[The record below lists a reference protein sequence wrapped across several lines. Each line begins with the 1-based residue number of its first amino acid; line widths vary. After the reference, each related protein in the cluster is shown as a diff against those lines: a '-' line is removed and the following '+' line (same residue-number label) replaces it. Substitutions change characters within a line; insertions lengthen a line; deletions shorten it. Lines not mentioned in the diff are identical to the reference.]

1 MTSPTRLFPCLLL
14 LLSAC
19 SAPGSDPAGP
29 SQPVHKIVDE
39 SKVPV
44 PMQDGVNLAAHVY
57 RPDAPGKFPALMLLR
72 YFRAPF
78 QNEHAEYFATR
89 GYAVALVD
97 SRGRYDSGGKW
108 VPYVN
113 EPRDGYDAQQWL
125 GQQPWSNGEI
135 GTMGIS
141 YNGFTQ
147 VMPAPLGSPYLKCL
161 VPRENQQTNFGHLY
175 NDGVMQLNVVFE
187 FGLFTKQG
195 SQTQKILPSED
206 PHYRRLPL
214 LAAVDEF
221 PQVEHVK
228 DWFSHAKY
236 DHYWQSYGIKE
247 KYGKI
252 QVPAYFMTGWYDNLV
267 HEGWRNF
274 KGFTEE
280 GATEAARQGTKILVG
295 PWEHG
300 GTNSYPELL
309 DVELRWYD
317 YWLKGIRNGI
327 GTEPPIKIFVMG
339 PDVWRFEN
347 EWPLARTQFTKYYI
361 RSSGKA
367 NGDQGDGTLASSPA
381 QDEPPDRYAYDPEDP
396 VPTLG
401 GQISTHK
408 EIRGRKDRS
417 SVQSRK
423 DILVYTS
430 EPLEQ
435 DMEVTGPVAFKLFAA
450 SSAVDTDWTATLS
463 DLGPDGQAIH
473 VCEGIR
479 GARFRDSLETPA
491 LIEPGKVYEYNISLW
506 ETSYVFKAGHR
517 IRLEISSSN
526 FPRFARNQN
535 IGEPLGTSDQLVVAK
550 QTVYHDAQYPSH
562 LVLPVIPSGSGD

>member
-1 MTSPTRLFPCLLL
+1 
-14 LLSAC
+14 
-19 SAPGSDPAGP
+19 
-29 SQPVHKIVDE
+29 
-39 SKVPV
+39 
-44 PMQDGVNLAAHVY
+44 MQDGVNLAAHVY

-78 QNEHAEYFATR
+78 QNEHAEYFAKR

-228 DWFSHAKY
+228 DWFAHAKY

-381 QDEPPDRYAYDPEDP
+381 QDEPPDRYAYDPKDP

-535 IGEPLGTSDQLVVAK
+535 IGEPLGTSDKIVVAK
-550 QTVYHDAQYPSH
+550 QTVYHNAQHPSH
-562 LVLPVIPSGSGD
+562 LVLPVIPPGSGN

>member
-1 MTSPTRLFPCLLL
+1 MTSPVRLFPCLLL
-14 LLSAC
+14 LLPAC
-19 SAPGSDPAGP
+19 SSPEPAGP
-29 SQPVHKIVDE
+29 SQPIHEIIDE

-44 PMQDGVNLAAHVY
+44 PTQDGVNLAAHVY
-57 RPDAPGKFPALMLLR
+57 RPDAPGKFPTLMLLR

-78 QNEHAEYFATR
+78 QNEHAEYFAKR

-97 SRGRYDSGGKW
+97 SRGRYDSGGTW

-175 NDGVMQLNVVFE
+175 NDGVMQLNMVFE

-195 SQTQKILPSED
+195 SQTQKILPSQD

-214 LAAVDEF
+214 MAAVDDF

-228 DWFSHAKY
+228 DWFAHAKY
-236 DHYWQSYGIKE
+236 DEYWQAYGIKE
-247 KYGKI
+247 KYGQI

-280 GATEAARQGTKILVG
+280 GGSEAARKGTKILVG
-295 PWEHG
+295 PWVHG

-317 YWLKGIRNGI
+317 FWLKGIQNGI
-327 GTEPPIKIFVMG
+327 DTEPPIKIFVMG

-347 EWPLARTQFTKYYI
+347 EWPLARTRFTKVYI

-367 NGDQGDGTLASSPA
+367 NGDQGDGTLMPSPA
-381 QDEPPDRYAYDPEDP
+381 RDEPPDRYVYDPEDP

-401 GQISTHK
+401 GQISTHG

-430 EPLEQ
+430 EPLER
-435 DMEVTGPVAFKLFAA
+435 DMEVTGPVDFKLYAA

-463 DLGPDGQAIH
+463 DLHPDGQAIH

-479 GARFRDSLETPA
+479 GGRFRDSLETPK
-491 LIEPGKVYEYNISLW
+491 LIEPGKVYEYSISLW

-535 IGEPLGTSDQLVVAK
+535 IGEPLGTSDKIVVAK
-550 QTVYHDAQYPSH
+550 QTVYHNAQYPSH
-562 LVLPVIPSGSGD
+562 LVLPVIPSGSGN

>member
-1 MTSPTRLFPCLLL
+1 M
-14 LLSAC
+14 
-19 SAPGSDPAGP
+19 
-29 SQPVHKIVDE
+29 
-39 SKVPV
+39 
-44 PMQDGVNLAAHVY
+44 
-57 RPDAPGKFPALMLLR
+57 
-72 YFRAPF
+72 
-78 QNEHAEYFATR
+78 
-89 GYAVALVD
+89 
-97 SRGRYDSGGKW
+97 
-108 VPYVN
+108 
-113 EPRDGYDAQQWL
+113 
-125 GQQPWSNGEI
+125 
-135 GTMGIS
+135 
-141 YNGFTQ
+141 
-147 VMPAPLGSPYLKCL
+147 
-161 VPRENQQTNFGHLY
+161 
-175 NDGVMQLNVVFE
+175 
-187 FGLFTKQG
+187 
-195 SQTQKILPSED
+195 
-206 PHYRRLPL
+206 
-214 LAAVDEF
+214 
-221 PQVEHVK
+221 
-228 DWFSHAKY
+228 
-236 DHYWQSYGIKE
+236 
-247 KYGKI
+247 
-252 QVPAYFMTGWYDNLV
+252 
-267 HEGWRNF
+267 
-274 KGFTEE
+274 
-280 GATEAARQGTKILVG
+280 
-295 PWEHG
+295 
-300 GTNSYPELL
+300 
-309 DVELRWYD
+309 RWYD

-550 QTVYHDAQYPSH
+550 QTIYHDAQYPSH

>member
-1 MTSPTRLFPCLLL
+1 M
-14 LLSAC
+14 
-19 SAPGSDPAGP
+19 
-29 SQPVHKIVDE
+29 
-39 SKVPV
+39 
-44 PMQDGVNLAAHVY
+44 
-57 RPDAPGKFPALMLLR
+57 
-72 YFRAPF
+72 
-78 QNEHAEYFATR
+78 
-89 GYAVALVD
+89 
-97 SRGRYDSGGKW
+97 
-108 VPYVN
+108 
-113 EPRDGYDAQQWL
+113 
-125 GQQPWSNGEI
+125 
-135 GTMGIS
+135 
-141 YNGFTQ
+141 
-147 VMPAPLGSPYLKCL
+147 
-161 VPRENQQTNFGHLY
+161 
-175 NDGVMQLNVVFE
+175 
-187 FGLFTKQG
+187 
-195 SQTQKILPSED
+195 
-206 PHYRRLPL
+206 
-214 LAAVDEF
+214 AAVDEF
-221 PQVEHVK
+221 PQVDHVK
-228 DWFSHAKY
+228 DWFVHAKY
-236 DHYWQSYGIKE
+236 DEYWQAYGIKE
-247 KYGKI
+247 KYGQI

-327 GTEPPIKIFVMG
+327 DTEPPIKIFVMG

-367 NGDQGDGTLASSPA
+367 NGDQGDGTLMSSPGRN
-381 QDEPPDRYAYDPEDP
+381 EPPDRYAYDPEDP

-401 GQISTHK
+401 GQISTHR

-435 DMEVTGPVAFKLFAA
+435 DMEVTGPVDFKLYAA

-463 DLGPDGQAIH
+463 DLHPDGQAIH

-479 GARFRDSLETPA
+479 GARFRDSLETPK
-491 LIEPGKVYEYNISLW
+491 LIEPGKVYEYDISLW

-535 IGEPLGTSDQLVVAK
+535 IGEPLGTSDKLTVAK
-550 QTVYHDAQYPSH
+550 QTVYHNARHPSH
-562 LVLPVIPSGSGD
+562 LVLPVIPSGSGN

>member
-1 MTSPTRLFPCLLL
+1 MKSRMFPSMFLLVFMV
-14 LLSAC
+14 AC
-19 SAPGSDPAGP
+19 SAPAPEPTGP
-29 SQPVHKIVDE
+29 SQPVYEIIDE

-57 RPDAPGKFPALMLLR
+57 RPDAPGKFPSLMLQR

-78 QNEHAEYFATR
+78 QDEHAEYFAKR

-113 EPRDGYDAQQWL
+113 EPRDGYDAHQWL
-125 GQQPWSNGEI
+125 GQQEWSNGKI

-147 VMPAPLGSPYLKCL
+147 VMPATLASPYLKCL
-161 VPRENQQTNFGHLY
+161 IPRENQQTNFGHLY
-175 NDGVMQLNVVFE
+175 NDGIMQLNVVFE

-214 LAAVDEF
+214 LAAVDDF

-228 DWFSHAKY
+228 DWFAHAKY
-236 DHYWQSYGIKE
+236 DEYWKSYGIRE
-247 KYGKI
+247 KYGQI

-280 GATEAARQGTKILVG
+280 GGSEEARKGTKILVG
-295 PWEHG
+295 PWQHG

-317 YWLKGIRNGI
+317 YWLKGVQNRIDK
-327 GTEPPIKIFVMG
+327 EPPIKIFVMG

-361 RSSGKA
+361 SSGGKA
-367 NGDQGDGTLASSPA
+367 NSEQGDGTLTSAPGQNA
-381 QDEPPDRYAYDPEDP
+381 LPDRYVYDPDNP
-396 VPTLG
+396 VPTMG
-401 GQISTHK
+401 GQISTHP
-408 EIRGRKDRS
+408 EIRGPRNRS
-417 SVQSRK
+417 SVQGRK

-430 EPLEQ
+430 EPLEE
-435 DMEVTGPVAFKLFAA
+435 DMEITGPVDFKLYAA

-463 DLGPDGQAIH
+463 DVHPDGQAIT

-479 GARFRDSLETPA
+479 GARFRDSLENPT
-491 LIEPGKVYEYNISLW
+491 LIEPDKIYEYNISLW
-506 ETSYVFKAGHR
+506 ETSYVLKAGHR
-517 IRLEISSSN
+517 IRLEISSSS

-535 IGEPLGTSDQLVVAK
+535 IGEPLGTSDKMIKAK
-550 QTVYHDAQYPSH
+550 QTVYHNAEYPSH
-562 LVLPVIPSGSGD
+562 LVLPVIPAAQ